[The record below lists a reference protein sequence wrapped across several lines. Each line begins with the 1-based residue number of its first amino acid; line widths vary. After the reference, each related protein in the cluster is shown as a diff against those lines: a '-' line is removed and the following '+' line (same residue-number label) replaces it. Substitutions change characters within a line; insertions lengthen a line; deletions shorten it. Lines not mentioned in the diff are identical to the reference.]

1 MPVTVLPDIYQG
13 EGKWVKFTY
22 TNGTTGLVIPLPD
35 TEASYRYHVKE
46 DAADAEPLFEGENW
60 DLTQATNGIV
70 RVNMPASFTKELT
83 AGNSYLGQLEVEFTE
98 DTDVDKTQFVKFKI
112 LDAVV
117 D

>member
-1 MPVTVLPDIYQG
+1 MPVTVLEDIYQG

-22 TNGTTGLVIPLPD
+22 TSKSDGSVIPL
-35 TEASYRYHVKE
+35 TGCSFRYHVKL
-46 DAADAEPLFEGENW
+46 DAADVTPLFQGTNW
-60 DLTQATNGIV
+60 DETQLANGIV
-70 RVNMPASFTKELT
+70 RVNMPASFTKTLT
-83 AGNSYLGQLEVEFTE
+83 AGENYIGQLEVEFTE

>member
-1 MPVTVLPDIYQG
+1 MPVTVLEDIYQG

-22 TNGTTGLVIPLPD
+22 TNKATGEAITLPD
-35 TEASYRYHVKE
+35 SEDSYRYHVKE
-46 DAADAEPLFEGENW
+46 DAADAEPLFEGDNW
-60 DLTQATNGIV
+60 DLTQVASGIV
-70 RVNMPASFTKELT
+70 RVNMPASFTVDLDADT
-83 AGNSYLGQLEVEFTE
+83 SYLGQLEVEFTE

>member
-1 MPVTVLPDIYQG
+1 MPVTVLDDIYQG

-22 TNGTTGLVIPLPD
+22 TNKLTGEAIPL
-35 TEASYRYHVKE
+35 TGCSFRYHVKE
-46 DAADAEPLFEGENW
+46 DAADATPLFEGTNW
-60 DLTQATNGIV
+60 DESQLASGVV
-70 RVNMPASFTKELT
+70 RVNMPASFTKTLT
-83 AGNSYLGQLEVEFTE
+83 ADNSYIGQLEVEFTE